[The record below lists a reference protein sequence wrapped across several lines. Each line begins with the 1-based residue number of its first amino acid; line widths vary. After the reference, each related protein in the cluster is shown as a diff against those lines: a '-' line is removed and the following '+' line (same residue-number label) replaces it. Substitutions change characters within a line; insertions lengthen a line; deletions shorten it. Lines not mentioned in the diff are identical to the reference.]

1 MADVPLYLASA
12 SPRRKD
18 LLDQLGLA
26 CTVLPQ
32 DIDESRLPS
41 ELPADYVMRLARQKA
56 EAALQSVDTIVGAC
70 CLGSDTTVVCD
81 NEIFEKPVDARDARR
96 MLAALSGT
104 THQVLTAVALAS
116 TSGTKVLL
124 STSDVT
130 FRSLTSAEIDA
141 YWRTGEPADKAG
153 AYGIQGLAAMFVTHI
168 SGSYSGIMGLPV
180 AETIALL
187 NGAGITTLDILEQHA
202 TTQI

>member
-96 MLAALSGT
+96 MLGALSGK

-116 TSGTKVLL
+116 TSGTEVFL

-187 NGAGITTLDILEQHA
+187 NGAGITTLDILELHA
-202 TTQI
+202 NTQI

>member
-96 MLAALSGT
+96 MLGALSGK

-187 NGAGITTLDILEQHA
+187 NGAGITTLDIMEQHA

>member
-96 MLAALSGT
+96 MLGALSGK

-116 TSGTKVLL
+116 TSGTEVLL

>member
-1 MADVPLYLASA
+1 
-12 SPRRKD
+12 
-18 LLDQLGLA
+18 
-26 CTVLPQ
+26 
-32 DIDESRLPS
+32 
-41 ELPADYVMRLARQKA
+41 
-56 EAALQSVDTIVGAC
+56 
-70 CLGSDTTVVCD
+70 
-81 NEIFEKPVDARDARR
+81 
-96 MLAALSGT
+96 
-104 THQVLTAVALAS
+104 VALAS
-116 TSGTKVLL
+116 TSGTEVLL

>member
-18 LLDQLGLA
+18 LLDQLGLV

-96 MLAALSGT
+96 MLGALSGK

>member
-96 MLAALSGT
+96 MLGALSGT

>member
-81 NEIFEKPVDARDARR
+81 NEIFEKPVDARDASR
-96 MLAALSGT
+96 MLGALSGK

>member
-41 ELPADYVMRLARQKA
+41 ELPAVYVMRLARQKA

-96 MLAALSGT
+96 MLGALSGK

-116 TSGTKVLL
+116 TSGTEVLL

>member
-96 MLAALSGT
+96 MLGALSGT

-187 NGAGITTLDILEQHA
+187 NGAGITTLDILELHA
-202 TTQI
+202 NTQI

>member
-56 EAALQSVDTIVGAC
+56 EAALQSVDNIVGAC

-96 MLAALSGT
+96 MLGALSGK

>member
-96 MLAALSGT
+96 MLGALSGT

-141 YWRTGEPADKAG
+141 YWRIGEPADKAG

-187 NGAGITTLDILEQHA
+187 NGAGITTLDILELHA
-202 TTQI
+202 NTQI

>member
-96 MLAALSGT
+96 MLGALSGK

-187 NGAGITTLDILEQHA
+187 NGAGITTLDILELHA

>member
-96 MLAALSGT
+96 MLGALSGK

-187 NGAGITTLDILEQHA
+187 NGAGITTLDILELHA
-202 TTQI
+202 NTQI

>member
-96 MLAALSGT
+96 MLGALSGK

-141 YWRTGEPADKAG
+141 YWRTGEPADKSG

>member
-96 MLAALSGT
+96 MLGALSGK

-180 AETIALL
+180 AETIVLL

>member
-1 MADVPLYLASA
+1 MTNIALYLASA
-12 SPRRKD
+12 SPRRLA

-32 DIDESRLPS
+32 DIDESRLPD
-41 ELPADYVMRLARQKA
+41 ELPADYVMRLACRKA
-56 EAALQSVDTIVGAC
+56 EAALQSLDKTAGAY

-81 NEIFEKPVDARDARR
+81 GEIFEKPVDASDARR
-96 MLAALSGT
+96 MLGALSGK
-104 THQVLTAVALAS
+104 THQVMTAVALAS
-116 TSGTKVLL
+116 TEGTEVLL

-130 FRSLTSAEIDA
+130 FRPLTTAEIDA
-141 YWRTGEPADKAG
+141 YWHTGEPADKAG

-180 AETIALL
+180 AETMTVLAK
-187 NGAGITTLDILEQHA
+187 AGITSQQILEQHA
-202 TTQI
+202 TTLT

>member
-1 MADVPLYLASA
+1 
-12 SPRRKD
+12 
-18 LLDQLGLA
+18 
-26 CTVLPQ
+26 
-32 DIDESRLPS
+32 
-41 ELPADYVMRLARQKA
+41 
-56 EAALQSVDTIVGAC
+56 
-70 CLGSDTTVVCD
+70 VCD

-96 MLAALSGT
+96 MLGALSGK

>member
-96 MLAALSGT
+96 MLGALSGK

-116 TSGTKVLL
+116 TSVTEVLL

>member
-96 MLAALSGT
+96 MLGALSGT

-116 TSGTKVLL
+116 TSGTEVFL

-187 NGAGITTLDILEQHA
+187 NGAGITTLDILELHA
-202 TTQI
+202 NTQI

>member
-96 MLAALSGT
+96 MLGALSGK